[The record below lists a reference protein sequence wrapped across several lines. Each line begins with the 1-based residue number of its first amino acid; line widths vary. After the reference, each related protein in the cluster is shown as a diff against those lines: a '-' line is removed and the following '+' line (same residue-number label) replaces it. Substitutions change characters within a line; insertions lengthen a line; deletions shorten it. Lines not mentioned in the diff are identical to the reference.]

1 MHPTV
6 YRSIIDDNA
15 GTWAA
20 PFRGLFR
27 LLEVGYT
34 GGISLRN
41 RWYDARG
48 ARTRLPIPVISV
60 GNLTTGGTG
69 KTPFV
74 IELVRRLERM
84 NLSPAVISR
93 GYKAFG
99 RADGGSRANG
109 GRRGDG
115 GQGRPNDEELLIR
128 EACPG
133 ILCLSAPNRGWAAL
147 RAHEKFGADVIVL
160 DDAFQHRRLHR
171 VLDIVL
177 VDATCPFGYNHL
189 LPRGLLREPV
199 HGLRRAH
206 VVVLTRCDQVS
217 RHCLARIGEKLRR
230 LANSA
235 VHLQCNH
242 RVTAIERLVPGKS
255 CQPSAISPQP
265 EDLRRASG
273 GSPSEVPDGGP
284 PRGADGTAFVEG
296 KRAVVFAAIGN
307 PAAFLT
313 TVRSLGVEVVGQRWW
328 PDHHHYRA
336 GEINSLLKMGRF
348 PPHDLLLTTEKDG
361 VKVAEILRTTQPAS
375 FDDDLGSVRLPLF
388 VVKIAIDFVADGG
401 GKMQAVL
408 DETLRGESAVPSP
421 QCETRNPQSP

>member
-15 GTWAA
+15 GMWAA

-27 LLEVGYT
+27 MLEVGYA
-34 GGISLRN
+34 GSINLRN

-48 ARTRLPIPVISV
+48 AQTRLPIPVISV

-74 IELVRRLERM
+74 IELVQRLERM

-99 RADGGSRANG
+99 RADGSSRAYG
-109 GRRGDG
+109 SSRTDG

-133 ILCLSAPNRGWAAL
+133 VLCLSAPNRGWAAL
-147 RAHEKFGADVIVL
+147 KAHEKFGADVIVL

-199 HGLRRAH
+199 QGLRRAH

-217 RHCLARIGEKLRR
+217 RDRLARIGAKLQR
-230 LANSA
+230 LAISA

-242 RVTAIERLVPGKS
+242 RVTAIERLVPGGG
-255 CQPSAISPQP
+255 CRPSAISHQP

-273 GSPSEVPDGGP
+273 GLPSEVPIGDP
-284 PRGADGTAFVEG
+284 PAADGTAFVEG

-328 PDHHHYRA
+328 PDHHHYTA
-336 GEINSLLKMGRF
+336 ADINSLLAVGRY

-361 VKVAEILRTTQPAS
+361 VKVAEILRTAQPAS
-375 FDDDLGSVRLPLF
+375 FDDDPGSVQLPLF
-388 VVKIAIDFVADGG
+388 VVKIAIDFVADDA

-408 DETLRGESAVPSP
+408 DETIRSESEVPSR
-421 QCETRNPQSP
+421 QCEIRNPQTP